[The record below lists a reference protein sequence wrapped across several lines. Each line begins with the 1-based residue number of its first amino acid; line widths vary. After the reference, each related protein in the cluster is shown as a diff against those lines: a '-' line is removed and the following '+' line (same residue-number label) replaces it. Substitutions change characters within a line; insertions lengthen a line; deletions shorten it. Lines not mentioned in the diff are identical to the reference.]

1 MNEGFFRNRL
11 RDGWFPLSTERP
23 PAVDVA
29 WTKATSG
36 KITVPIQRTV
46 TLPEV
51 PEALARLIAGGRTL
65 QTTVRI

>member
-1 MNEGFFRNRL
+1 
-11 RDGWFPLSTERP
+11 
-23 PAVDVA
+23 VDVA
-29 WTKATSG
+29 RTKATSG